1 MESQEPKVT
10 VSPLMYSNRVTL
22 KTILESSDGEM
33 VLVGETVVVGGWV
46 KCYKEVK
53 KHRTSDTDHASA
65 GRQGL
70 TCLGILKSRIPR
82 FRTIIRILCGPARPP
97 AVREELKPLDPEP
110 TLPSTFFLQ
119 INDGSCTSC
128 LQVVIDST
136 IAPVSAGQILPTG
149 TCILAQGVLE
159 ELSANEKQ
167 IIQLKA
173 EKILHVGT
181 VEQDKYP
188 LSRER
193 LPLDSLREYPHIRPR
208 TTMVSSVTRIRSTL
222 EFATHTFFQKYGFLH
237 VQVPIIT
244 TTDTEGFSEKFHV
257 TTLLGKTSKEKEPF
271 GVSDADVVSLE
282 TAKAAVK
289 EKSAVVEQLKRS
301 GNNKESLIVAVQDL
315 QKTNELARLI
325 EEREKSKPETAVK
338 PDVLNFNDDFFGRPS
353 YLTVSGRLHLES
365 YACDI
370 GNVYSFGPRFLADK
384 TESSKHVAEMWTV
397 EVEMAL
403 SELGVRL
410 CILKAHVCL
419 IDILHW
425 SFQDAMECAEDYF
438 KFLCKWILDNCPEDM
453 KFVSKTIDNTITHRL
468 EYMTTS
474 SYDKISYGEA
484 VEILRKVPDKAF
496 ETQLQWGV
504 PLTAEHL
511 SYLADDHYKR
521 PVIIYDYPKAVKPF
535 YVHLNEDGKTVA
547 AFELVVPKIG
557 TVITGSQNEESFNVL
572 STRITE
578 FDLSIDQY
586 EWYLDLRR
594 HGTVKNSGFSLR
606 FDLMVL
612 LTTGLIDVRD
622 VIPFPRS
629 HGKANS

>member
-10 VSPLMYSNRVTL
+10 GSPLMYSNRVTL

-46 KCYKEVK
+46 KSSKEVK
-53 KHRTSDTDHASA
+53 KHPVTLPPCASDTDHASPE
-65 GRQGL
+65 RQGL
-70 TCLGILKSRIPR
+70 TCLEILESRIPC
-82 FRTIIRILCGPARPP
+82 FRTIIKILCGPASSP
-97 AVREELKPLDPEP
+97 AVREKLESLVPKPTP
-110 TLPSTFFLQ
+110 PSTFFLQ
-119 INDGSCTSC
+119 INDGSCASC

-159 ELSANEKQ
+159 KLSANEKQ

-188 LSRER
+188 LSRKR

-208 TTMVSSVTRIRSTL
+208 TTMVSSITRIRSTL
-222 EFATHTFFQKYGFLH
+222 DFATHTFFQKYGFLH

-244 TTDTEGFSEKFHV
+244 ATDTEGFSEKFQV
-257 TTLLGKTSKEKEPF
+257 TTLLEKTSKEEEPV
-271 GVSDADVVSLE
+271 GVSDADVVTLE
-282 TAKAAVK
+282 TVKAAIK
-289 EKSAVVEQLKRS
+289 EKSGVVEQLKRS
-301 GNNKESLIVAVQDL
+301 DSNRESLIVAVQDL
-315 QKTNELARLI
+315 QKTNELARQI
-325 EEREKSKPETAVK
+325 EAREKSKPVTAVK
-338 PDVLNFNDDFFGRPS
+338 PDSLNFNDDFFGRPS
-353 YLTVSGRLHLES
+353 YLTVSGRFHLES
-365 YACDI
+365 YACAI
-370 GNVYSFGPRFLADK
+370 GNVYSFGPRFQADK
-384 TESSKHVAEMWTV
+384 TVSSKHVAEMWTV
-397 EVEMAL
+397 EVEMAF
-403 SELGVRL
+403 SQLGVRL
-410 CILKAHVCL
+410 CILKAH
-419 IDILHW
+419 
-425 SFQDAMECAEDYF
+425 DAMKCAEDYF

-453 KFVSKTIDNTITHRL
+453 KFVSKRIDKTITHRL

-474 SYDKISYGEA
+474 SYDKISYREA

-511 SYLADDHYKR
+511 SYLADDHYKK

-535 YVHLNEDGKTVA
+535 YVRLNEDGKTVA

-572 STRITE
+572 NTRITE
-578 FDLSIDQY
+578 FDLSRDQY

-594 HGTVKNSGFSLR
+594 HGTVKHSGFSLR

>member
-1 MESQEPKVT
+1 MEFQEPKVIG
-10 VSPLMYSNRVTL
+10 SPLMYSNRVTL

-46 KCYKEVK
+46 KSSKEVK
-53 KHRTSDTDHASA
+53 KQPVTLPPCAFDTDHASP

-70 TCLGILKSRIPR
+70 TCLEILESRIPC
-82 FRTIIRILCGPARPP
+82 FRTIIRILCGPASSP
-97 AVREELKPLDPEP
+97 AVREKLESLVPKPTP
-110 TLPSTFFLQ
+110 PSTFFLQ
-119 INDGSCTSC
+119 INDGSCASC
-128 LQVVIDST
+128 LQIVIDST

-159 ELSANEKQ
+159 KLSANEKQ

-188 LSRER
+188 LSRKR

-208 TTMVSSVTRIRSTL
+208 TTMVSSITRIRSTL
-222 EFATHTFFQKYGFLH
+222 DFATHTFFQKYGFRH

-244 TTDTEGFSEKFHV
+244 ATDTEGFSEKFQV
-257 TTLLGKTSKEKEPF
+257 TTLLGKTSKEEEPV

-282 TAKAAVK
+282 TVKAAIK
-289 EKSAVVEQLKRS
+289 EKSGVVEQFKRS
-301 GNNKESLIVAVQDL
+301 DSNRESLIVAVQDL
-315 QKTNELARLI
+315 QKTNELARQI
-325 EEREKSKPETAVK
+325 EAREKSKPVTSVK
-338 PDVLNFNDDFFGRPS
+338 PDSLNFNDDFFGRPS
-353 YLTVSGRLHLES
+353 YLTVSGRFHLES
-365 YACDI
+365 YACGI
-370 GNVYSFGPRFLADK
+370 GNVYSFGPRFQADK
-384 TESSKHVAEMWTV
+384 TVSSKHVAEMWTV
-397 EVEMAL
+397 EVEMAF
-403 SELGVRL
+403 SQLG
-410 CILKAHVCL
+410 
-419 IDILHW
+419 
-425 SFQDAMECAEDYF
+425 DAMKCAEDYF
-438 KFLCKWILDNCPEDM
+438 KFLCKWILDNCPEEM
-453 KFVSKTIDNTITHRL
+453 KFVSKRIDKTITHRL

-474 SYDKISYGEA
+474 SYDKISYREA

-521 PVIIYDYPKAVKPF
+521 PVIIYDYPKAVKLF
-535 YVHLNEDGKTVA
+535 YVRLNEDGQTVA

-557 TVITGSQNEESFNVL
+557 TVITGNQNEERFNVL
-572 STRITE
+572 NTRITE
-578 FDLSIDQY
+578 FDLSRDQY

-594 HGTVKNSGFSLR
+594 HGTVKHSGFSLR

>member
-10 VSPLMYSNRVTL
+10 GSPLMYSNRVTL

-53 KHRTSDTDHASA
+53 KHRASDTDHASP

-82 FRTIIRILCGPARPP
+82 FRTIIRILCGPASSP
-97 AVREELKPLDPEP
+97 AAREELEPLVPEP

-128 LQVVIDST
+128 LQVVIDSA

-188 LSRER
+188 LSTER

-257 TTLLGKTSKEKEPF
+257 TTLLGKTSKEKEPV

-325 EEREKSKPETAVK
+325 EEREKSKPVTAVK
-338 PDVLNFNDDFFGRPS
+338 PDLLNFNDDFFGRPS

-370 GNVYSFGPRFLADK
+370 GNVYSFGPRFQADK
-384 TESSKHVAEMWTV
+384 TVSSKHVAEMWTV
-397 EVEMAL
+397 EVEMAF
-403 SELGVRL
+403 SELG
-410 CILKAHVCL
+410 
-419 IDILHW
+419 
-425 SFQDAMECAEDYF
+425 DAMECAEDYF

-547 AFELVVPKIG
+547 AFELVVPKVSLNFIKREPKLYVQIG

-572 STRITE
+572 NTRITE

-594 HGTVKNSGFSLR
+594 HGSVKHSGFSLR

-629 HGKANS
+629 HGKASS